1 MYLQFSLL
9 LSGSLL
15 LFGQTTSPDKTPGD
29 LAVHTAVQNE
39 VDAGLTPRARVDEVQ
54 AARSAIRDA
63 ELLTRSV
70 SLDDLTEQ
78 GAAQL
83 EQAAQRQLDRA
94 KAHVEQVRTM
104 VDAGLLP
111 RQNLETPIEEQALAQ
126 STYELTL
133 SRTELLHERSE
144 MARIEAQ
151 VATPPAESAAA
162 PLVLVSPVMEKFEGD
177 GAFTAKDFHRVQAA
191 FELQFHKPLPVSAEG
206 ETAVHRALGF
216 DHRDRVDVALFPDT
230 TEGKWLRQYLEASD
244 IPYYAFRSEVPGKAT
259 AAHIHIG
266 PPSTRLPAHSGV

>member
-29 LAVHTAVQNE
+29 LAVHAE
-39 VDAGLTPRARVDEVQ
+39 VTAGLAPRARVDEAE

-70 SLDDLTEQ
+70 SLNDLTEE
-78 GAAQL
+78 GATQL
-83 EQAAQRQLDRA
+83 QQAAQRQLDRA
-94 KAHVEQVRTM
+94 KAHVEQLRTM

-111 RQNLETPIEEQALAQ
+111 RKSLETPIEEQALAQ

-151 VATPPAESAAA
+151 VATPPAESAAQ
-162 PLVLVSPVMEKFEGD
+162 PLLVSPVMEKFEGD
-177 GAFTAKDFHRVQAA
+177 GVFTTKDFHRVQAA

-230 TEGKWLRQYLEASD
+230 AEGKWLRQYLEASD